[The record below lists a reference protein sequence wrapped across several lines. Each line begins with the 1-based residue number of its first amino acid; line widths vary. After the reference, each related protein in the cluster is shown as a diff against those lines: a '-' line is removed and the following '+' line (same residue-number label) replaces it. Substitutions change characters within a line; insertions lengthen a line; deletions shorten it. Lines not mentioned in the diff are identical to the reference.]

1 MLKRVT
7 QIKTHSW
14 DNTQVVLVANKSDM
28 QEDRVV
34 TKERGVQLAKQLGTL
49 YIPYI
54 HYFIFTNNFIYS
66 FP

>member
-34 TKERGVQLAKQLGTL
+34 SKERGAQLAKQLGTL
-49 YIPYI
+49 YIVTLSSL
-54 HYFIFTNNFIYS
+54 IFFIYS